1 MGGREVSRPYRVWFS
16 PKASGCLFQE
26 GAEMLF
32 GIDDVGAV
40 ICHIPKRIC
49 HHVEWGRG
57 YCQALDLIVERTF
70 WSPEVAPCGAV
81 ALGVTAPR
89 HGVGIDVNVADLQLV
104 LVGKFLRPLGDAAH
118 FVVVRTAVH
127 PQIE

>member
-1 MGGREVSRPYRVWFS
+1 
-16 PKASGCLFQE
+16 
-26 GAEMLF
+26 MLF

-40 ICHIPKRIC
+40 IGHISKRIG

-57 YCQALDLIVERTF
+57 HCQALDLIVERTF

-89 HGVGIDVNVADLQLV
+89 HGVRVDVYVADLQLV
-104 LVGKFLRPLGDAAH
+104 LVGKFLRPLGYAAH